1 MASIPKRVID
11 RFIKQTP
18 KFQRVIKN
26 ASDRDVNEADTVKIV
41 ADILSEVFGFDRYR
55 EITSEYAIR
64 NTYCDLAVKINDN
77 VKYLIEVKSIS
88 IELKEAHLR
97 QAINYGA
104 NEGIQWVILTNGLV
118 WQVYNIRL
126 KQSIVSNKILELNF
140 LDLNPRKKE
149 DQEQLFLLAKEG
161 LSKDVISEYH
171 ERVKCVNRFVISSIL
186 LNKFGLDLIK
196 RELRR
201 LSPGLKIENSEIESI
216 LNNDIIKRNV
226 IEDDEFIEAQKKV
239 KRSVTKHTK

>member
-26 ASDRDVNEADTVKIV
+26 ASDRDVNEADTVTII

-88 IELKEAHLR
+88 IDLKEAHLR

-104 NEGIQWVILTNGLV
+104 NEGIQWVILTNGLI

-126 KQSIVSNKILELNF
+126 KQSIVSSKILELNF
-140 LDLNPRKKE
+140 LDLNSRKKE
-149 DQEQLFLLAKEG
+149 DQEKLFLLAKEG

-226 IEDDEFIEAQKKV
+226 IEDDEFSEAQKKV